1 MRGECCGMLTREQE
15 RIASMTLND
24 WNWSIERAVVE
35 IDEGLWQLDLGFQ
48 GRRSIISAYLLQG
61 DDEAALIETGPASTL
76 VNLTA
81 ALAVLNLKAADI
93 SHALVTHI
101 HLDHAGAAG
110 VLARDNPGLQ
120 VHAHPFGVPHMI
132 DPSKLVSSATRIYG
146 DQMDTLWGEI
156 APIPEQQV
164 VAFEDQSE
172 IEVAGRTLRVLFTPG
187 HAWHHV
193 TLYDSVSGA
202 LFTGDVA
209 GVRMPGMSYVC
220 PPTPPPDFAPDA
232 WLESVEKLR
241 QLNARRLC
249 LTHFGVFDDVETHL
263 AQIEPGLNE
272 FVATAEQVLD
282 REAGSE
288 SLTERLHERMA
299 ADLDSDDPEVLANYE
314 LATPSY
320 MAAMG
325 LTRYLRK
332 RAEATTG

>member
-1 MRGECCGMLTREQE
+1 MLIREQE
-15 RIASMTLND
+15 RIASMTRND

-48 GRRSIISAYLLQG
+48 GRRSIISAYLLRG
-61 DDEAALIETGPASTL
+61 GGEIALIETGPASTL
-76 VNLTA
+76 ANLKA
-81 ALAVLNLKAADI
+81 ALAVLKLETADV

-110 VLARDNPGLQ
+110 ALARHNPGLQ
-120 VHAHPFGVPHMI
+120 VYAHPFGVPHMI

-146 DQMDTLWGEI
+146 VQMDTLWGEI
-156 APIPEQQV
+156 VPIPEQQV
-164 VAFEDQSE
+164 VAFEDNSD
-172 IEVAGRTLRVLFTPG
+172 IEVAGRKLRVLFTPG

-193 TLYDSVSGA
+193 ALHDAVSGA

-209 GVRMPGMSYVC
+209 GIRMPGMSYVC
-220 PPTPPPDFAPDA
+220 PPTPPPDLAPDA
-232 WLESVEKLR
+232 WLESVKKLQR
-241 QLNARRLC
+241 LNARRLC

-263 AQIEPGLNE
+263 AQIEPQLNT
-272 FVATAEQVLD
+272 FVAIAERDLG
-282 REAGSE
+282 REAE
-288 SLTERLHERMA
+288 PATLTEHLHQQIA
-299 ADLDSDDPEVLANYE
+299 ADLDSGDPDVLANYE